1 MMKKILALAA
11 AAALALTLAAC
22 GGSPEQLPT
31 LTVPGEESASSAAS
45 AVSGAESSS
54 ASGSE
59 ESSQAPRQEILESE
73 FEDTLEGLCQYLE
86 QNHAVTGDKIEMS
99 YKEIGAIGGFRYKF
113 LYNGSTVQAEFYEF
127 DLENLDEKGR
137 DCLDSVKAE
146 GKFTVLDNEV
156 PAALSN
162 NGKYLMIYT
171 DSNSDA
177 KNTAQR
183 ENVQK
188 LFQEFKQ

>member
-156 PAALSN
+156 PATLSN

-171 DSNSDA
+171 DTNSDA

>member
-1 MMKKILALAA
+1 MMKKILALTA

-156 PAALSN
+156 PATLSN

-171 DSNSDA
+171 DTNSDA